1 MFNIINKFF
10 SNTKKD
16 HRQLNILAI
25 ESNKYYGQYLS
36 KLIKKARPNY
46 KLLLVDNSDRVFSL
60 MYCEVEI
67 DIILFDL
74 KTERDSDNIALIKAI
89 DPTVSLIHWSNCK
102 HPEVIEFLYSLG
114 VNTFC
119 YKESESKKLIEAIDL
134 AGYYPRS
141 LYMDE
146 KLYDCLELLRS

>member
-1 MFNIINKFF
+1 M
-10 SNTKKD
+10 
-16 HRQLNILAI
+16 AI
-25 ESNKYYGQYLS
+25 ESNKYYGKYLT

-46 KLLLVDNSDRVFSL
+46 KVLLVDNSEQIFSL

-74 KTERDSDNIALIKAI
+74 RAELNSDNIALIKAI
-89 DPTVSLIHWSNCK
+89 APKVSLIHWSNCK

-119 YKESESKKLIEAIDL
+119 HKESESKKLIEAIDL
-134 AGYYPRS
+134 AGNYPRS
-141 LYMDE
+141 FYMDE
-146 KLYDCLELLRS
+146 KLYDCLKLLKS